1 VRPVTRRRF
10 LTATGGIL
18 GLSAASAAAATAAAA
33 TATETAADATTA
45 GGRDFSFTNQ
55 DTITDN
61 YGGVQLSK
69 GRQPAAG
76 RVWQVRRVFW
86 NVNLDG
92 VVADGVQ
99 TYLYRLPASWTT
111 AMAHT
116 HMESSLDGWLGCCGN
131 SGLTGN
137 GDMQFDAGDLLI
149 RPGQYLWIWFITPL
163 MTYNN
168 WVMAAGMAGW
178 EQAA

>member
-1 VRPVTRRRF
+1 MRRAPGDPPPLPHGHGWR
-10 LTATGGIL
+10 I
-18 GLSAASAAAATAAAA
+18 GLSAATAAATAAAIA
-33 TATETAADATTA
+33 EADATTG
-45 GGRDFSFTNQ
+45 GGRDFSFTDQ
-55 DTITDN
+55 STITDN

-69 GRQPAAG
+69 GRQPSAG
-76 RVWQVRRVFW
+76 RTWQVRRVFW

-111 AMAHT
+111 AKAHS